1 MIDLKNKLI
10 VIGFVLTLL
19 GITMTGVINKPRV
32 EASMVAQKSVSSN
45 KSVEKSFFRNSIY
58 FQAQGDYPFLLE
70 ADIIELSYG
79 ALIKFFK
86 PKKGIIYQKK
96 GSKVSYKAQSGQLDQ
111 KDRILFLNHKVSI
124 KADGTNLSSEKLKYF
139 FDTMKLEA
147 SKKVK
152 TTTYAKKTK
161 DRVFIKA
168 DNFLSYGKKKTN
180 IQIYQGRVVGKVKRR
195 RAYEESLSFKT
206 NKLTFFY

>member
-1 MIDLKNKLI
+1 M
-10 VIGFVLTLL
+10 
-19 GITMTGVINKPRV
+19 V
-32 EASMVAQKSVSSN
+32 EYQ
-45 KSVEKSFFRNSIY
+45 SVEKSFFEIQSI
-58 FQAQGDYPFLLE
+58 FKPRDYPFLLE

-86 PKKGIIYQKK
+86 PKGIIYQKK

-180 IQIYQGRVVGKVKRR
+180 IQIYQGRVVGKV
-195 RAYEESLSFKT
+195 
-206 NKLTFFY
+206 NLTDY